1 MINLIMSILYTLGGG
16 LSREILIY
24 FVFLLV
30 HKRSKKVGTHILRRR
45 SRRAN
50 ERTQRQILLRE
61 KGRPPKLDKKG
72 EEDLIAENQKF
83 RSGA

>member
-1 MINLIMSILYTLGGG
+1 MINLIMSILYTLDDC
-16 LSREILIY
+16 LSREIFIY

-30 HKRSKKVGTHILRRR
+30 YKRSKKVGTHILRRR

-50 ERTQRQILLRE
+50 ERTQRQILLME
-61 KGRPPKLDKKG
+61 KWHHPKFGKNG
-72 EEDLIAENQKF
+72 EDLIAENQKF

>member
-1 MINLIMSILYTLGGG
+1 MINLIMSILYTLDGG
-16 LSREILIY
+16 LSREIFIY

-50 ERTQRQILLRE
+50 ERTQRQILLMG
-61 KGRPPKLDKKG
+61 KWHPPKFGKNR
-72 EEDLIAENQKF
+72 EDLIAENQKF